1 MPRYLEVIDMV
12 AGSEA
17 EFSCFVADRL
27 TADPVRRFGTPYRA
41 YEKLAAQ
48 LLIGSIRP
56 REVVS
61 VLADHYK
68 TPHNVFFERDVRAEV
83 NARLGRLAITPIV
96 RLDSRAAT
104 PLQIVDLL
112 TSAVTFEFREN
123 AGLAAARPQGPRRSI
138 PATPLWRRQPPR
150 RLPSQP
156 SPQRRPVR
164 PNVGARRRQLSLRKR
179 GDGVGDPRRPHSRVW
194 EPME

>member
-123 AGLAAARPQGPRRSI
+123 AGLAGS
-138 PATPLWRRQPPR
+138 ATPKAHVARYLRHRYGVASLLAGCRANPR
-150 RLPSQP
+150 L
-156 SPQRRPVR
+156 
-164 PNVGARRRQLSLRKR
+164 NVALYGQTSVPAVAS
-179 GDGVGDPRRPHSRVW
+179 
-194 EPME
+194 